1 VSSAPPGRIQAAR
14 LRAENAKLALATVA
28 VCLFLA
34 LLVIVRASHP
44 AASTSSSAGSLQP
57 QSAQAESDDG
67 GFDFFSQG
75 SVSSPSQGSAPVIS
89 SGGS

>member
-1 VSSAPPGRIQAAR
+1 VSPARPGRIEAAR

-28 VCLFLA
+28 VCLFLG
-34 LLVIVRASHP
+34 LLVLVRASHP
-44 AASTSSSAGSLQP
+44 AASASSSAGTGQQ

-75 SVSSPSQGSAPVIS
+75 SVSSPSQDSAPTIS